1 MKKYL
6 FNCGA
11 TRTTGATT
19 RGGETIHCHLVFV
32 ITIMIIVASVIGVM
46 NIVFINNININQSP
60 H

>member
-1 MKKYL
+1 MKKDL

-19 RGGETIHCHLVFV
+19 RGGETIKCHLVFV
-32 ITIMIIVASVIGVM
+32 ITIMIIMAIIVGVM
-46 NIVFINNININQSP
+46 NIVFILINNINQS

>member
-19 RGGETIHCHLVFV
+19 WGGEPIHCHLVFV
-32 ITIMIIVASVIGVM
+32 ITIMIIVAIIVGVM
-46 NIVFINNININQSP
+46 NIVFILINNINQS